1 VALNA
6 RNRTSLTRGHLERS
20 AKFKQHGII
29 SRHMKTGKTPPK
41 PREVE
46 IIHPSY
52 QPSAAE
58 LREDLRI
65 DATFEEAVKALVK
78 PVRIQYVLPKKR
90 QRSG

>member
-1 VALNA
+1 MALNV
-6 RNRTSLTRGHLERS
+6 RNRIPLSGDNLDQR
-20 AKFKQHGII
+20 AKFKQQGII

-46 IIHPSY
+46 IIHPAY
-52 QPSAAE
+52 QPSAVE

-65 DATFEEAVKALVK
+65 NATFEEAVKALVR
-78 PVRIQYVLPKKR
+78 PVRIRYVLPKKR

>member
-1 VALNA
+1 
-6 RNRTSLTRGHLERS
+6 
-20 AKFKQHGII
+20 
-29 SRHMKTGKTPPK
+29 MKKGKAPPK
-41 PREVE
+41 PRDVE

-65 DATFEEAVKALVK
+65 NATFEEAVKALVQ
-78 PVRIQYVLPKKR
+78 PVKIRYVLPKKR